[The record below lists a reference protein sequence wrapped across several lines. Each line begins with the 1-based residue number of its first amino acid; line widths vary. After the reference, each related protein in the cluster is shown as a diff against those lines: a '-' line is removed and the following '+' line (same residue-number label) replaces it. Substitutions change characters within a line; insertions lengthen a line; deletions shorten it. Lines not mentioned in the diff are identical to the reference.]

1 MSMWALN
8 ASLPDVIVDV
18 VDEGYALD
26 SFDVAA
32 KLVDVYVRR
41 RSFEQHLNTV
51 VIRCRLLNRMST
63 AMTTL
68 RIGSASVHSKARMSM
83 AEMTTPT
90 DPSRSA
96 RTCWKAPSTFILCW
110 DEL

>member
-1 MSMWALN
+1 MVDVVVLGAVRHR
-8 ASLPDVIVDV
+8 SLQLYGGVVDAKVRVDNVEHPGADLFEISLVRGVHEYVGAERFVARRDGPDVDV

-26 SFDVAA
+26 S
-32 KLVDVYVRR
+32 L
-41 RSFEQHLNTV
+41 
-51 VIRCRLLNRMST
+51 
-63 AMTTL
+63 
-68 RIGSASVHSKARMSM
+68 SM

-96 RTCWKAPSTFILCW
+96 RTCWKAPSTFILYW